1 MRNLGLDTVPMASA
15 NLLALEFPI
24 EKTDACTGIRRV
36 LPVCTWKG
44 TELECFPTAGECMLS
59 VGETI
64 RGMKAQ
70 DAESIQHARGCE
82 THRGWGNQGDSTKR
96 HRSDFCLHMVNINLV
111 RS

>member
-1 MRNLGLDTVPMASA
+1 MRNLGLDTIPMASA

-24 EKTDACTGIRRV
+24 EKTNACTGIRRV

-70 DAESIQHARGCE
+70 DAESIQRA
-82 THRGWGNQGDSTKR
+82 
-96 HRSDFCLHMVNINLV
+96 
-111 RS
+111 